1 MDSNS
6 IIPENSVDTPKSQ
19 AGIGQMLEHVGRK
32 HEIELCRGESVGGC
46 FCVAWPNMDPLTSA
60 VQKER
65 DVPIRH
71 DQPVHIGL
79 EERALVTVTSAQLER
94 GRKRVWRAPAEDH
107 LGLAI
112 ADPVKVRVPVHQAT
126 RLRDFLAA
134 RTITCQRASRQEPAS
149 WRTGRSGPRAA
160 F

>member
-79 EERALVTVTSAQLER
+79 EERALGTVTSAQLER
-94 GRKRVWRAPAEDH
+94 GRKRLWRAPPGEQLRPAPAGSLE
-107 LGLAI
+107 G
-112 ADPVKVRVPVHQAT
+112 PGPVH
-126 RLRDFLAA
+126 
-134 RTITCQRASRQEPAS
+134 
-149 WRTGRSGPRAA
+149 
-160 F
+160 